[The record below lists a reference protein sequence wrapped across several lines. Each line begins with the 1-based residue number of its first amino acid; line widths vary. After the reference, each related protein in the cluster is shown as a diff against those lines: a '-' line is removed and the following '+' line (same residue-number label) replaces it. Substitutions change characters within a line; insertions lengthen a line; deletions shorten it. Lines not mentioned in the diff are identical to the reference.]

1 MAEGLIVNAF
11 WDEQASV
18 WVATSE
24 DVPGLITEAPSVDA
38 LVEKLSK
45 MIPELLALNGDAT
58 RPLIV
63 HNIGWGTREND
74 MLFDYDITGHYRPEK
89 AQHSSISQ

>member
-1 MAEGLIVNAF
+1 MAEGLVVNAF

-45 MIPELLALNGDAT
+45 MVPELLALNGDAT
-58 RPLIV
+58 HLK
-63 HNIGWGTREND
+63 
-74 MLFDYDITGHYRPEK
+74 DIPISL
-89 AQHSSISQ
+89 HSELQFTAHCA